1 MAELGDNAGMEDSA
15 RVETPLEE
23 AAEAVRIAAA
33 LVEID
38 RLLGGLQG
46 RIASLLWRRR
56 STDCWRA
63 LTTDWR
69 W

>member
-38 RLLGGLQG
+38 RLLGGASG
-46 RIASLLWRRR
+46 SDRIALMEAEIDRLLE
-56 STDCWRA
+56 SFD
-63 LTTDWR
+63 D
-69 W
+69 